1 MNNQSWSANL
11 ILGVAIGLGVALAGW
26 FVGQALYQTKASQRY
41 VTVKG
46 LDEREVAADM
56 AVWPLN
62 YSVTG
67 NDLSKLQGRLDQD
80 RRAIKVFLTRLG
92 FTAAEIS
99 ESPPRITDYYAQGYT
114 GNNLPPNRYKAEGS
128 VTLTTTKAQAAK
140 KAMEA
145 SGDLVKLGIV
155 LSQDYGRTVE
165 FLYTGLNQIKPP
177 MIAAAT
183 KNARAAAEQ
192 FARDS
197 GAKVGGIRTASQ
209 GLFTIRNRDIN
220 SPDQKIVRVVSTV
233 EYFLVA
239 N

>member
-26 FVGQALYQTKASQRY
+26 FVGQALYQIKASQRY

-46 LDEREVAADM
+46 LDEREVAADL
-56 AVWPLN
+56 AIWPLN
-62 YSVTG
+62 ISVTG

-80 RRAIKVFLTRLG
+80 RRAIKAFLLRMG
-92 FTAAEIS
+92 FTAAEMS
-99 ESPPRITDYYAQGYT
+99 EAPPRITDYYAQGYT
-114 GNNLPPNRYKAEGS
+114 GSNLPPYRYKAESS
-128 VTLTTTKAQAAK
+128 VTLTSTKVQAAK

-145 SGDLVKLGIV
+145 SGDLVRQGVV
-155 LSQDYGRTVE
+155 LSQDYSRGVE
-165 FLYTGLNQIKPP
+165 FLFTGLNQIKPP
-177 MIAAAT
+177 MIAQAT

-209 GLFTIRNRDIN
+209 GLFTIRNRDVN
-220 SPDQKIVRVVSTV
+220 TPDKKIVRVVSTV
-233 EYFLVA
+233 EYFLVE

>member
-11 ILGVAIGLGVALAGW
+11 ILGLAIGLGVALAGW
-26 FVGQALYQTKASQRY
+26 FVGQALYQIKATQRY

-46 LDEREVAADM
+46 LDEREVAADL
-56 AVWPLN
+56 AIWPLN
-62 YSVTG
+62 INVTG
-67 NDLSKLQGRLDQD
+67 NDLSKLQGRLDSD
-80 RRAIKVFLTRLG
+80 RRLIRAFLVRQG
-92 FTAAEIS
+92 FTASEIS
-99 ESPPRITDYYAQGYT
+99 EAPPRITDYYAQGYT
-114 GNNLPPNRYKAEGS
+114 GSNLPPNRYKAEAS
-128 VTLTTTKAQAAK
+128 LTLTTTKVQAAK

-145 SGDLVKLGIV
+145 SGELVRQGVV
-155 LSQDYGRTVE
+155 LAQDYGRAVE

-209 GLFTIRNRDIN
+209 GLFTIRNRDVN
-220 SPDQKIVRVVSTV
+220 TPDKKIVRVVSTV
-233 EYFLVA
+233 EYFLVE